1 MELYYQ
7 DNHMFIACKKPG
19 VLSQSDGDV
28 ASMETILSAQLNTR
42 VSAVHRLDA
51 PVGGC
56 MAFAKSKKS
65 AAALSRAVAD
75 HQLKKEYLA
84 VVKGEFPQQ
93 TGTLRDLLYHDTRTN
108 KTFVVKS
115 QRKGVKE
122 AVLHYTVLQT
132 ATMDGEV
139 WSLLS
144 ILLETG
150 RTHQIRIQFGSRQHP
165 LWGDRRYGGNGNQFG
180 LWAHHLELPHPI
192 QKRMVEA
199 TSPPPYEAVP
209 WCFFG

>member
-1 MELYYQ
+1 MEVYYE
-7 DNHMFIACKKPG
+7 DKHMVMACKAPG
-19 VLSQSDGDV
+19 ILSQSDGETE
-28 ASMETILSAQLNTR
+28 SMETILTAQLNTR

-65 AAALSRAVAD
+65 AAALSRAVAG

-84 VVKGEFPQQ
+84 VVKGTFPEK
-93 TGTLRDLLYHDTRTN
+93 TGTLRDLLYHDGKTN

-122 AVLHYTVLQT
+122 AILHYTVLET
-132 ATMDGEV
+132 AEIDGET
-139 WSLLS
+139 WSFLS

-165 LWGDRRYGGNGNQFG
+165 LWGDRRYGGNGEHFG

-192 QKRMVEA
+192 QKKTVEA
-199 TSPPPYEAVP
+199 TSMPPTEKAP
-209 WCFFG
+209 WSFF